1 MTYAQRQA
9 GLNGDDVDVGSA
21 SSRTFCLLSQMT
33 LVAIPSPC
41 ARWHLR
47 LQNITR
53 PCTGILHC
61 TARLSPSHPS
71 SLGPTASRSPPHQC
85 RLFYLGSLP
94 RSVHM
99 VPSWSRVSRRLL
111 TTNPIACAS
120 TGTTMSGT
128 IKTKSHRPTLVGS
141 PQQTPQ
147 RGFSPPQYWISW
159 PPKVSS
165 WKTITCSRCAV
176 PRGQHLWGWGGTR
189 HIRGWGQL

>member
-1 MTYAQRQA
+1 MGVLAAALSGAAAAAQPHILFIVA
-9 GLNGDDVDVGSA
+9 DDVSCH
-21 SSRTFCLLSQMT
+21 SFSMRT
-33 LVAIPSPC
+33 VAPPTSEHHPTI
-41 ARWHLR
+41 
-47 LQNITR
+47 NTD
-53 PCTGILHC
+53 ILHC
-61 TARLSPSHPS
+61 TARFSPSHPS

-85 RLFYLGSLP
+85 RLFCLGSLP

-159 PPKVSS
+159 PPKVLS

-176 PRGQHLWGWGGTR
+176 PRGQHL
-189 HIRGWGQL
+189 